1 MLTSLLRR
9 IDADREGVR
18 WTGFSALAGGAG
30 AGDGVSVDS
39 SLFQSSFREAVGE
52 TGDDL
57 F

>member
-1 MLTSLLRR
+1 MLTSLLRS

-30 AGDGVSVDS
+30 AGDAVSVDS